1 MNNTTSRFQE
11 DNPAI
16 EWTDTGNEISDMGQL
31 SEFVT
36 LLRAEVHH
44 MRVGLSRAAW
54 GALNGQPWIKT
65 PAEGESRPNDEDILH
80 ALDMTVTPAG
90 TTAKD
95 ATLRHS
101 LAALLTALDAADHA
115 ALTVWLARVASEDPN
130 RTA

>member
-1 MNNTTSRFQE
+1 MNDTPSFRE

-16 EWTDTGNEISDMGQL
+16 EWTDTGNEISTMGEL

-54 GALNGQPWIKT
+54 GALNERPWIKT
-65 PAEGESRPNDEDILH
+65 PAEGQSRPNDEDILH
-80 ALDMTVTPAG
+80 ALNMTVTPAG
-90 TTAKD
+90 TAAKD
-95 ATLRHS
+95 ATLRNS
-101 LAALLTALDAADHA
+101 LATLLVALDAVDHA
-115 ALTVWLARVASEDPN
+115 ALTVWLARVNAEDPD

>member
-1 MNNTTSRFQE
+1 MNDTPSFRE

-16 EWTDTGNEISDMGQL
+16 EWTDTGNEISTMGEL
-31 SEFVT
+31 SEYVT

-65 PAEGESRPNDEDILH
+65 PAEGGSRPNDEDILS
-80 ALDMTVTPAG
+80 ALDMNVTPAG

-101 LAALLTALDAADHA
+101 LATLLTALDAADHA
-115 ALTVWLARVASEDPN
+115 ALTVWLAKVTAEDPN